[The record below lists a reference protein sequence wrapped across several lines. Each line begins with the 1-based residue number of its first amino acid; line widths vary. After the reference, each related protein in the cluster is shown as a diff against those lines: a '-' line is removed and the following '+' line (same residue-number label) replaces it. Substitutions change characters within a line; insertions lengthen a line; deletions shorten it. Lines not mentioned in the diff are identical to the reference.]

1 MNAAGDNPFQ
11 QIVGDSSTGIRMSIP
26 IVVSSGNAPIVTADS
41 YAAISPTSV
50 TVNTN
55 GPFVR
60 RVAAGNQTL
69 PSFGN
74 YASGGLQSRVLQLL
88 HETGHV
94 VITST
99 GFTMLRVGHRFYPMQ
114 RLTNLLPL
122 DGGNTILSSQN
133 TDRVLAACR
142 QQIDALLNR
151 R

>member
-1 MNAAGDNPFQ
+1 
-11 QIVGDSSTGIRMSIP
+11 MSVP
-26 IVVSSGNAPIVTADS
+26 TATSSGDAPIVTADS

-60 RVAAGNQTL
+60 HVIAGNQTL
-69 PSFGN
+69 SRFGN
-74 YASGGLQSRVLQLL
+74 YSPGSLQSRVLQLL

-94 VITST
+94 VIIST
-99 GFTMLRVGHRFYPMQ
+99 GFTMLRAGNRFYPMQ
-114 RLTNLLPL
+114 RLTHLLPL
-122 DGGNTILSSQN
+122 DGGDTSLSSQN

-142 QQIDALLNR
+142 QQIDALRNR